1 MGHIQVASSE
11 LKNERNIYYII
22 TPLLTDRSLWGTSR
36 LVCFFMQVSKK
47 EKYGK
52 LLSHKNN
59 VKKTKWE
66 WETSNYTNQITG
78 LKCCCGDGRGGDAA
92 VCTCPVDTVSN
103 MHVEDNTLETWQM
116 DLLKPCKSNASSSD
130 R

>member
-1 MGHIQVASSE
+1 MIFYMQIKKVGHIQVASSE

-22 TPLLTDRSLWGTSR
+22 TSLLTDRSLWGTSR

-59 VKKTKWE
+59 VKKT
-66 WETSNYTNQITG
+66 NQNENEKRRITQIKLQG
-78 LKCCCGDGRGGDAA
+78 WNAA
-92 VCTCPVDTVSN
+92 VEMGGAVMLQSVHAQWTLLVTC
-103 MHVEDNTLETWQM
+103 M
-116 DLLKPCKSNASSSD
+116 LKTTH
-130 R
+130 